1 MARIAAE
8 RRAILARAPVHPA
21 PVSPV
26 SPSGS
31 AKSVGIRDYPHGVYG
46 GAYDRDYAVAPEVD
60 DVVVKQ
66 EEKDGGE
73 VEDDARFLLSPSDFL
88 PPAVEEV
95 ENFDQDTDADEDSG
109 SVVILAVVPAGATE
123 RLRRRLENAL
133 IQLD

>member
-8 RRAILARAPVHPA
+8 RRAILARAPVHLA

-31 AKSVGIRDYPHGVYG
+31 AKSVGVRDYPHGVYG
-46 GAYDRDYAVAPEVD
+46 GAYDRDYEVAPEVD

-66 EEKDGGE
+66 EEKD
-73 VEDDARFLLSPSDFL
+73 EDDARFLLSPSDFL
-88 PPAVEEV
+88 PPALEEV
-95 ENFDQDTDADEDSG
+95 EHFDQDTDADEDSG
-109 SVVILAVVPAGATE
+109 SVVIVAVVPAGATE